1 MDQSHNSIQNNGS
14 IDSPLEPMTA
24 SPEDVLKEKHKR
36 LFQRGCK
43 WVGIGVFFLG
53 ISFGI
58 NFVFFHSNG
67 GFIPYM
73 YVLTSLGA
81 ICTLKGLVD
90 IFG

>member
-1 MDQSHNSIQNNGS
+1 MDQFHNSMQNDGS
-14 IDSPLEPMTA
+14 TDSTLEPIMSSTDDA
-24 SPEDVLKEKHKR
+24 LKEKHKR

-53 ISFGI
+53 VSFGI
-58 NFVFFHSNG
+58 NFVFFHLNG
-67 GFIPYM
+67 AFIPYM

-81 ICTLKGLVD
+81 ICTMKGLVD